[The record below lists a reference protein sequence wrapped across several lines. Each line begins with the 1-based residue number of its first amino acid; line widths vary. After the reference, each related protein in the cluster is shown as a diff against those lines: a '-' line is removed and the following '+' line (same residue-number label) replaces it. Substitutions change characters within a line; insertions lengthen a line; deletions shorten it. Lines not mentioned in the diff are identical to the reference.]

1 MVLNKT
7 TCGSKHAF
15 TLVELLA
22 VVVIMGLVA
31 GFSMMMV
38 GHDDVY
44 YAAGTARTIEQIIET
59 AQQEAVRTQL
69 YILVYFMPDIEYVVL
84 MGYDKTTSQ
93 YKVLS
98 NPFGGSS
105 GTVIYVNL
113 RDEINSNSYIGTVN
127 LGSGS
132 QSMSFSPMGEPLKSD
147 LVTPL
152 PDTNYIL
159 AGYGNKVF
167 KLSIKPVTGTVR
179 TTAY

>member
-1 MVLNKT
+1 MMETKTT

-15 TLVELLA
+15 TLVELLT
-22 VVVIMGLVA
+22 VVVIVGLLA
-31 GFSMMMV
+31 GVSMMMV

-69 YILVYFMPDIEYVVL
+69 QIVYFLPEVEYVVL

-93 YKVLS
+93 YKVLE
-98 NPFGGSS
+98 NPFGGSD

-113 RDEINSNSYIGTVN
+113 QDEINSNSYMGTVN
-127 LGSGS
+127 MGSGS

-147 LVTPL
+147 MVTPL
-152 PDTNYIL
+152 PDTNYLL

-179 TTAY
+179 ITKY